1 MRETWFER
9 TERHNLRVLDRSN
22 NGERR
27 RRRIVS
33 AEDRDVV

>member
-27 RRRIVS
+27 RRIVS